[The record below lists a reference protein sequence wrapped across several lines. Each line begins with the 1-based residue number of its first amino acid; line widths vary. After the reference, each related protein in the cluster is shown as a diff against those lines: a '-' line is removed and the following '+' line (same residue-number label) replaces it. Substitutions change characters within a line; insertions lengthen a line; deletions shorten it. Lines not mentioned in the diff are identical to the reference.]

1 MEVETNKE
9 GVLERVL
16 KILRSGSI
24 IDLIAK
30 ISDYTFMIV
39 SLPIVGSI
47 TITLLGYI
55 NEAGNPSSN
64 RLYAILLTIIL
75 FSISYF
81 LNRERIG
88 KITKRK
94 LTFDDWSVKIFSQL
108 MIFLF
113 YLLYSASL
121 TALLISVFQ
130 KEFGV
135 EINSQIQELL
145 PEVMQ
150 FYFFLL
156 FIALPATIII
166 ITIATYISIKSN
178 FEGARKNRRIF
189 LGLLLTF
196 PFLFLRQ
203 FLDNYDF
210 TTIDIDKA
218 TRIVSLLVG
227 PLIIYII
234 RILFFRKWIKI
245 DN

>member
-75 FSISYF
+75 FSISYY

-94 LTFDDWSVKIFSQL
+94 LNFDDWSVKIFSQL

-135 EINSQIQELL
+135 EINSQIQKLL

-166 ITIATYISIKSN
+166 ITIVTYISIKSN

-189 LGLLLTF
+189 VGLLLTF

>member
-16 KILRSGSI
+16 TMLRSGSI
-24 IDLIAK
+24 IDLIAR

-47 TITLLGYI
+47 TITLLGYV

-94 LTFDDWSVKIFSQL
+94 LNFDDWSVKIFSQL
-108 MIFLF
+108 MIFSF

-189 LGLLLTF
+189 VGLLLTF

>member
-1 MEVETNKE
+1 METITHQ
-9 GVLERVL
+9 GGIFERL
-16 KILRSGSI
+16 SKILRSGSI

-47 TITLLGYI
+47 SLTLLDYI
-55 NEAGNPSSN
+55 NEDKNPSSD
-64 RLYAILLTIIL
+64 RLYAILLTIIF
-75 FSISYF
+75 FSVSYF

-94 LTFDDWSVKIFSQL
+94 LTFDDWSVKIFSQM
-108 MIFLF
+108 MIFSF

-121 TALLISVFQ
+121 TALTMSVFQ
-130 KEFGV
+130 QEFGV
-135 EINSQIQELL
+135 EINSQIRELL

-156 FIALPATIII
+156 FMALPATIII

-178 FEGARKNRRIF
+178 FEKANKNRRIF
-189 LGLLLTF
+189 VGLLITV
-196 PFLFLRQ
+196 PFIFLRQ
-203 FLDNYDF
+203 FLDSYDF
-210 TTIDIDKA
+210 TTIDIDRA
-218 TRIVSLLVG
+218 ARIVALLVG

-234 RILFFRKWIKI
+234 RILFFRKWINF
-245 DN
+245 DR